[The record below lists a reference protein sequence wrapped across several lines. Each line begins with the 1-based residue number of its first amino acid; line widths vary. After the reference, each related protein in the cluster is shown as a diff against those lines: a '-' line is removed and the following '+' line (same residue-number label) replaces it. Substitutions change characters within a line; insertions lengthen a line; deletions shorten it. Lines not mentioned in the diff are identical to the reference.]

1 MDERATG
8 CRPIKKYVVF
18 ALCVLSVAEPVLSD
32 FDGPPEVI
40 PDIIYVVERGDTLY
54 AISERY
60 EMSVSDLRQ
69 KNNLASDALAIG
81 QILTLNEQ
89 PPPQKVVEA
98 IEAPEPIKVAE
109 IIEVSEKTNVAEI
122 IEAPE
127 AIEVAEAE
135 TLEVPEAIEIAEAI
149 EVPEVIEVIEVPEV
163 IEVADAIE
171 VPALRSTHVVKS
183 GETLYSIAQDYQT
196 SVDDLRLKNNLEGD
210 ALVIGEVLK
219 VAGQLPA
226 SKIHVVLEVEPTVIK
241 APEAQAPEVIEALE
255 GLIATDAVSTSDMP
269 APRLTPNIQH
279 TLAHVVEPGDT
290 LYSISRRYEMSISDL
305 RQKNNLQGDA
315 LAIGQIIALN
325 DQEASIQYSAAAV
338 LPQKIPPAAAPI
350 TLPIAKL
357 AQCPEHFLIKSNR
370 LLSDLVEE
378 YLVECGATLQDWLSP
393 DREGITHNYRFVES
407 AAIDMPQGIKSLTK
421 LLRHYSISLKAN
433 EGRDYAVELL
443 SSKTVFIQAN

>member
-1 MDERATG
+1 
-8 CRPIKKYVVF
+8 
-18 ALCVLSVAEPVLSD
+18 
-32 FDGPPEVI
+32 
-40 PDIIYVVERGDTLY
+40 
-54 AISERY
+54 
-60 EMSVSDLRQ
+60 
-69 KNNLASDALAIG
+69 
-81 QILTLNEQ
+81 
-89 PPPQKVVEA
+89 
-98 IEAPEPIKVAE
+98 
-109 IIEVSEKTNVAEI
+109 
-122 IEAPE
+122 
-127 AIEVAEAE
+127 
-135 TLEVPEAIEIAEAI
+135 EVPEAIEIAEAI

-183 GETLYSIAQDYQT
+183 GETLYSVAQDYQT

-325 DQEASIQYSAAAV
+325 DQEISIQNIAAAAAV
-338 LPQKIPPAAAPI
+338 LAQRIPADAEPI
-350 TLPIAKL
+350 LLTSSKTQ
-357 AQCPEHFLIKSNR
+357 QCAEQFVIESNR

-378 YLVECGATLQDWLSP
+378 YLVECGATLQSWLSP
-393 DREGITHNYRFVES
+393 D
-407 AAIDMPQGIKSLTK
+407 
-421 LLRHYSISLKAN
+421 
-433 EGRDYAVELL
+433 
-443 SSKTVFIQAN
+443 